1 VVALQWGAWG
11 GAGMAA
17 ADAALA
23 ARLARAGM
31 GMLPPPQGV
40 KALATALRFVE
51 GEAMTSC
58 LRCAV
63 SRCV

>member
-1 VVALQWGAWG
+1 MVALQWGAWG

-31 GMLPPPQGV
+31 GMLPPPQGLQ
-40 KALATALRFVE
+40 ALAAALRFSE
-51 GEAMTSC
+51 GERVIAC
-58 LRCAV
+58 
-63 SRCV
+63 